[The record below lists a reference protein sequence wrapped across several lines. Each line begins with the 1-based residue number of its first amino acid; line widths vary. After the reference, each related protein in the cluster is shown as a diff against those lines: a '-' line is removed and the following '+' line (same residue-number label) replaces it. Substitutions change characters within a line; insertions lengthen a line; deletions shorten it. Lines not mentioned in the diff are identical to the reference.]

1 MTLQFSLTT
10 AAPETADTA
19 CILVGVY
26 EQGVLTSA
34 AARVDGATGGAI
46 TRQVESG
53 DISGKAGSSTLLYA
67 PTGIAAKRVL
77 VVGLG
82 TQKGFD
88 AARYQKVA
96 IEAARALGR
105 LPVNEAVSYLA
116 EVDVP
121 GRDDAWRVRTAA
133 LAADHAAYRYTATF
147 KPREKSAQPEL
158 AALAFAAGADA
169 EAGLT
174 QARGIAEG
182 VRFARELANLP
193 PNICTPAYIA
203 AQAQAFADAHDKVD
217 CRVLD
222 HVEMEKLGFGSL
234 LAVGRGSANKPKLIA
249 LQYHGGAEGVA
260 PYAFVGK
267 GITFDT
273 GGISLKPGP
282 GMEEMKFD
290 MGGAA
295 GVLGAFVAAVKMGVG
310 HNLVCVVPSAENM
323 PDGDSYR
330 PGDVLTSLSGLT
342 IEVLNTDAEGRL
354 ILCDALTWTART
366 FQPQAMVDAA
376 TLTGACVIALGKHA
390 SGLFS
395 KHDDLAAELLAAGE
409 HALDRAWRMPLWDD
423 YQVQLDSGFADVAN
437 IGGKSAGAITA
448 ACFLSR
454 FAEGQRWAHL
464 DIAGTAW
471 DEGRKGLATGRPV
484 ALLAQ
489 WLIDRG
495 A

>member
-1 MTLQFSLTT
+1 M
-10 AAPETADTA
+10 
-19 CILVGVY
+19 
-26 EQGVLTSA
+26 EQ
-34 AARVDGATGGAI
+34 
-46 TRQVESG
+46 
-53 DISGKAGSSTLLYA
+53 
-67 PTGIAAKRVL
+67 
-77 VVGLG
+77 
-82 TQKGFD
+82 
-88 AARYQKVA
+88 
-96 IEAARALGR
+96 
-105 LPVNEAVSYLA
+105 
-116 EVDVP
+116 
-121 GRDDAWRVRTAA
+121 
-133 LAADHAAYRYTATF
+133 
-147 KPREKSAQPEL
+147 
-158 AALAFAAGADA
+158 
-169 EAGLT
+169 
-174 QARGIAEG
+174 
-182 VRFARELANLP
+182 
-193 PNICTPAYIA
+193 
-203 AQAQAFADAHDKVD
+203 
-217 CRVLD
+217 
-222 HVEMEKLGFGSL
+222 LGFGSL

-249 LQYHGGAEGVA
+249 LQYHGGAEGEA

-295 GVLGAFVAAVKMGVG
+295 GVLGAFVAAVKMGLKR
-310 HNLVCVVPSAENM
+310 NLVCVVPSAENM

-342 IEVLNTDAEGRL
+342 IEA
-354 ILCDALTWTART
+354 I
-366 FQPQAMVDAA
+366 VDAA

-409 HALDRAWRMPLWDD
+409 RSLDRAWRLPLWDD

-489 WLIDRG
+489 WLIDRS
-495 A
+495 